1 MLNYAYRAI
10 DRDGNGVAGTL
21 AAVDEQSLAE
31 KLQTIGYWLVEAKTC
46 KPDEVREV
54 SRVKRADLA
63 ELFSNLAV
71 LLDAGLSIVSAL
83 RTLEVESEEDG
94 LKRVLTDV
102 RLNVETGTSLGE
114 ALARHPKIFDEQI
127 RNTIAAGEY
136 GGNLGESLRE
146 IARYLEWLGRLV
158 ADVKQASTYPIVV
171 LCVLVAFMMLLFGF
185 VVPKFAAILTELGL
199 ELPLVTRIVI
209 GIGGF
214 AQNYGLVTLAGIV
227 LAFVGVR
234 TALHRVPTLAFAFDR
249 LKLRMPVFGRLNRM
263 ICLSRLTHQ
272 LGLLLKSGV
281 PITDALGLCQHS
293 LGNRVYGELV
303 GAALNVVLQGGVL
316 STAWARTV
324 RSKTLRNLCGQ
335 RCELSSELLGRR
347 RQVKR
352 SHADG
357 CTTAHDADVPR
368 SVSAPAV
375 DQRDVRQPGAGG
387 ICEAL
392 IQVVSPCGR
401 LARVLVLAVARK
413 GALHARPN

>member
-46 KPDEVREV
+46 KPEDVREV

-71 LLDAGLSIVSAL
+71 LLDAGLSIVSAM
-83 RTLEVESEEDG
+83 RTLEAESEDEG

-136 GGNLGESLRE
+136 GGNLAESLRE
-146 IARYLEWLGRLV
+146 IARYLEWLGRLL

-199 ELPLVTRIVI
+199 ELPLVTKIVI

-214 AQNYGLVTLAGIV
+214 AQHYGLFTLAGLG
-227 LAFVGVR
+227 LAFGGFR
-234 TALHRVPTLAFAFDR
+234 LALRRLPPLAFAFDR
-249 LKLRMPVFGRLNRM
+249 LKLRLPVFGKLNQM

-281 PITDALGLCQHS
+281 PITDALALCQHS

-303 GAALNVVLQGGVL
+303 GASLSVVLSGGVL
-316 STAWARTV
+316 STAFREQADIPGMLVRMIAVGEETGRMEQSLGHVSHHLDEEIPRRIKKLFGIIEPLVMLTLISLVGTV
-324 RSKTLRNLCGQ
+324 AMAIFLPLMSMIGG
-335 RCELSSELLGRR
+335 LGR
-347 RQVKR
+347 
-352 SHADG
+352 
-357 CTTAHDADVPR
+357 
-368 SVSAPAV
+368 
-375 DQRDVRQPGAGG
+375 
-387 ICEAL
+387 
-392 IQVVSPCGR
+392 
-401 LARVLVLAVARK
+401 
-413 GALHARPN
+413 

>member
-21 AAVDEQSLAE
+21 TAVDEQSLAE
-31 KLQTIGYWLVEAKTC
+31 KLQTIGYWLIEAKTC

-63 ELFSNLAV
+63 ELFANLAV

-83 RTLEVESEEDG
+83 RTLESESEEQG

-136 GGNLGESLRE
+136 GGNLAESLRE
-146 IARYLEWLGRLV
+146 IARYLEWLGRLM

-249 LKLRMPVFGRLNRM
+249 LKLRMPVFGKLNQM

-303 GAALNVVLQGGVL
+303 GAALNVVLSGGVL
-316 STAWARTV
+316 STAFREQADIPGMLVRMIAVGEETGRMEHALGHVAHHLDEDIPRRIKKLFGIIEPLVMLTLISLVGTV
-324 RSKTLRNLCGQ
+324 AMAIFLPLMSMIGG
-335 RCELSSELLGRR
+335 LGR
-347 RQVKR
+347 
-352 SHADG
+352 
-357 CTTAHDADVPR
+357 
-368 SVSAPAV
+368 
-375 DQRDVRQPGAGG
+375 
-387 ICEAL
+387 
-392 IQVVSPCGR
+392 
-401 LARVLVLAVARK
+401 
-413 GALHARPN
+413 

>member
-171 LCVLVAFMMLLFGF
+171 LCVLMAFMMLLFGF

-199 ELPLVTRIVI
+199 ELPLVTKIVI

-214 AQNYGLVTLAGIV
+214 AQHYGLFTLAGV
-227 LAFVGVR
+227 GLAVAGFKVAVR
-234 TALHRVPTLAFAFDR
+234 RVAPLAFALDR
-249 LKLRMPVFGRLNRM
+249 LKLRLPVFGKLNQM

-281 PITDALGLCQHS
+281 PVTDALGLCQHS

-316 STAWARTV
+316 STAFREQADIPGMLVRMIAVGEETGRMEHALSHVSHHLDEDIPRRIKKLFGIIEPLVMLTLISLVGTV
-324 RSKTLRNLCGQ
+324 AMAIFLPLMSMIGG
-335 RCELSSELLGRR
+335 LGR
-347 RQVKR
+347 
-352 SHADG
+352 
-357 CTTAHDADVPR
+357 
-368 SVSAPAV
+368 
-375 DQRDVRQPGAGG
+375 
-387 ICEAL
+387 
-392 IQVVSPCGR
+392 
-401 LARVLVLAVARK
+401 
-413 GALHARPN
+413 

>member
-171 LCVLVAFMMLLFGF
+171 LCVLMAFMMLLFGF

-199 ELPLVTRIVI
+199 ELPLVTKIVI

-214 AQNYGLVTLAGIV
+214 AQHYGLFTLAGV
-227 LAFVGVR
+227 GLAVAGFKVAVR
-234 TALHRVPTLAFAFDR
+234 RVAPLAFALDR
-249 LKLRMPVFGRLNRM
+249 LKLRLPVFGKLNQM

-281 PITDALGLCQHS
+281 PVTDALGLCQHS

-303 GAALNVVLQGGVL
+303 GAALNVVMQGGVL
-316 STAWARTV
+316 STAFREQADIPGMLVRMIAVGEETGRMEHALSHVSHHLDEDIPRRIKKLFGIIEPLVMLTLISLVGTV
-324 RSKTLRNLCGQ
+324 AMAIFLPLMSMIGG
-335 RCELSSELLGRR
+335 LGR
-347 RQVKR
+347 
-352 SHADG
+352 
-357 CTTAHDADVPR
+357 
-368 SVSAPAV
+368 
-375 DQRDVRQPGAGG
+375 
-387 ICEAL
+387 
-392 IQVVSPCGR
+392 
-401 LARVLVLAVARK
+401 
-413 GALHARPN
+413 

>member
-1 MLNYAYRAI
+1 MFNYAYRAI

-21 AAVDEQSLAE
+21 AASDEQSLAE

-46 KPDEVREV
+46 KPEDVREV

-71 LLDAGLSIVSAL
+71 LLDAGLSLVSAL
-83 RTLEVESEEDG
+83 RTLEAESEEDG

-136 GGNLGESLRE
+136 GGNLAECLRE
-146 IARYLEWLGRLV
+146 IARYLEWLGRLL

-171 LCVLVAFMMLLFGF
+171 LCVLIAFMMLLFGF

-199 ELPLVTRIVI
+199 ELPLVTRVVI
-209 GIGGF
+209 AIGGF
-214 AQNYGLVTLAGIV
+214 AQHYGLFAVAGVGLAIAG
-227 LAFVGVR
+227 LR
-234 TALHRVPTLAFAFDR
+234 MALRRVPTLAFAFDR
-249 LKLRMPVFGRLNRM
+249 LKLRMPVFGKLNQM

-281 PITDALGLCQHS
+281 PITDALALCQHA

-303 GAALNVVLQGGVL
+303 GASLNVVLSGGVL
-316 STAWARTV
+316 STAFREQADIPGMLVRMIAVGEETGRMEQSLAHVSHHLDEEIPRRIKKLFGIIEPLVMLTLISLVGTV
-324 RSKTLRNLCGQ
+324 AMAIFLPLMSMIGG
-335 RCELSSELLGRR
+335 LGR
-347 RQVKR
+347 
-352 SHADG
+352 
-357 CTTAHDADVPR
+357 
-368 SVSAPAV
+368 
-375 DQRDVRQPGAGG
+375 
-387 ICEAL
+387 
-392 IQVVSPCGR
+392 
-401 LARVLVLAVARK
+401 
-413 GALHARPN
+413 

>member
-21 AAVDEQSLAE
+21 TAVDEQSLAE
-31 KLQTIGYWLVEAKTC
+31 KLQTIGYWLIEAKTC

-83 RTLEVESEEDG
+83 RTLESESEEQG

-136 GGNLGESLRE
+136 GGNLAESLRE
-146 IARYLEWLGRLV
+146 IARYLEWLGRLM

-171 LCVLVAFMMLLFGF
+171 LCVLIAFMMLLFGF

-214 AQNYGLVTLAGIV
+214 AQNYGLVTLAGIA

-316 STAWARTV
+316 STAFREHADIPGMLVRMIAVGEETGRMEHALGHVAHHLDEEIPRRIKKLFGIIEPLVMLTLICLVGTV
-324 RSKTLRNLCGQ
+324 AMAIFLPLMSMIGG
-335 RCELSSELLGRR
+335 LGR
-347 RQVKR
+347 
-352 SHADG
+352 
-357 CTTAHDADVPR
+357 
-368 SVSAPAV
+368 
-375 DQRDVRQPGAGG
+375 
-387 ICEAL
+387 
-392 IQVVSPCGR
+392 
-401 LARVLVLAVARK
+401 
-413 GALHARPN
+413 

>member
-171 LCVLVAFMMLLFGF
+171 LCVLMAFMMLLFGF

-199 ELPLVTRIVI
+199 ELPLVTKIVI

-214 AQNYGLVTLAGIV
+214 AQHYGLFTLAGV
-227 LAFVGVR
+227 GLAVAGFKVAVR
-234 TALHRVPTLAFAFDR
+234 RVAPLAFALDR
-249 LKLRMPVFGRLNRM
+249 LKLRLPVFGKLNQM

-316 STAWARTV
+316 STAFREQADIPGMLVRMIAVGEETGRMEHALSHVSHHLDEDIPRRIKKLFGIIEPLVMLTLISLVGTV
-324 RSKTLRNLCGQ
+324 AMAIFLPLMSMIGG
-335 RCELSSELLGRR
+335 LGR
-347 RQVKR
+347 
-352 SHADG
+352 
-357 CTTAHDADVPR
+357 
-368 SVSAPAV
+368 
-375 DQRDVRQPGAGG
+375 
-387 ICEAL
+387 
-392 IQVVSPCGR
+392 
-401 LARVLVLAVARK
+401 
-413 GALHARPN
+413 

>member
-83 RTLEVESEEDG
+83 RTLEAESEEEG

-102 RLNVETGTSLGE
+102 RLNVETGTNLGE

-199 ELPLVTRIVI
+199 ELPLVTKVVI

-214 AQNYGLVTLAGIV
+214 AQHYGLFTLAGMG
-227 LAFVGVR
+227 LAVASFKVAVR
-234 TALHRVPTLAFAFDR
+234 RVESLAFALDR
-249 LKLRMPVFGRLNRM
+249 LKLRLPVFGKLNQM

-293 LGNRVYGELV
+293 LGNRVYGGLV

-316 STAWARTV
+316 STAFREQADIPGMLVRMIAVGEETGRMEHALGHVSQHLDEDIPRRIKKLFGIIEPLVMLTLISLVGTV
-324 RSKTLRNLCGQ
+324 AMAIFLPLMSMIGG
-335 RCELSSELLGRR
+335 LGR
-347 RQVKR
+347 
-352 SHADG
+352 
-357 CTTAHDADVPR
+357 
-368 SVSAPAV
+368 
-375 DQRDVRQPGAGG
+375 
-387 ICEAL
+387 
-392 IQVVSPCGR
+392 
-401 LARVLVLAVARK
+401 
-413 GALHARPN
+413 

>member
-21 AAVDEQSLAE
+21 TAVDEQSLAE

-63 ELFSNLAV
+63 ELFANLAV

-83 RTLEVESEEDG
+83 RTLESESEEQG

-136 GGNLGESLRE
+136 GGNLAESLRE
-146 IARYLEWLGRLV
+146 IARYLEWLGRLM

-316 STAWARTV
+316 STAFREQADIPGMLVRMIAVGEETGRMEHALGHVAHHLDEDIPRRIKKLFGIIEPLVMLTLISLVGTV
-324 RSKTLRNLCGQ
+324 AMAIFLPLMSMIGG
-335 RCELSSELLGRR
+335 LGR
-347 RQVKR
+347 
-352 SHADG
+352 
-357 CTTAHDADVPR
+357 
-368 SVSAPAV
+368 
-375 DQRDVRQPGAGG
+375 
-387 ICEAL
+387 
-392 IQVVSPCGR
+392 
-401 LARVLVLAVARK
+401 
-413 GALHARPN
+413 